1 MLVFRSVASTVAT
14 ALLTAT
20 LAVQGVTLAQGPA
33 AAPSRVPVLAELF
46 TSEGCSSCPAA
57 DDLLRRL
64 IEEQPVEGVE
74 VIAISEHVDYWD
86 RLGWKDSFSSN
97 VFTKRQE
104 EYGRALRRNPIYTP
118 QLVVDGR
125 MEVIGSEWPDV
136 RRTLLEAAR
145 APRASVVV
153 TAEASPST
161 PTATVTVAVRDI
173 PGPAHQDAVDVF
185 VAIVENALTTE
196 VLRGENAKRQLHH
209 SAVAR
214 SLIKVG
220 SLAKSETAG
229 EFSQAVPLERDW
241 KLGQLRA
248 IAFLQRK
255 ANRQVL
261 GAGTARIRE
270 ISGWS
275 SCPFLP

>member
-1 MLVFRSVASTVAT
+1 MWRSVAWTVAAVSLVT
-14 ALLTAT
+14 AA
-20 LAVQGVTLAQGPA
+20 LAVAPDTRAQERSA
-33 AAPSRVPVLAELF
+33 ATSRVPVLAELF

-64 IEEQPVEGVE
+64 LEEQPVEGVE

-97 VFTKRQE
+97 IFTRRQE

-125 MEVIGSEWPDV
+125 LEVIGSEWPDV

-153 TAEASPST
+153 TAEADPST
-161 PTATVTVAVRDI
+161 PASTVTVAVRDI
-173 PGPAHQDAVDVF
+173 PGPARRDDLDVF
-185 VAIVENALTTE
+185 VAVVENGLTTA
-196 VLRGENAKRQLHH
+196 VLRGENAKKQLHH

-229 EFSQAVPLERDW
+229 EFSQAVPLEREW
-241 KLGQLRA
+241 KRGQLRA
-248 IAFLQRK
+248 VAFLQHRGS
-255 ANRQVL
+255 RQVL
-261 GAGTARIRE
+261 GAGTTPIR
-270 ISGWS
+270 
-275 SCPFLP
+275 